1 MLVHISSHLFMDFAI
16 HISLPPVIASWLT
29 ANVLTSLWASLNW
42 SPSSSTV
49 HSNRCNHNVK
59 TTRVCCLM
67 RTCRVALVYKARIK
81 HEWIKKKT
89 VLRREI
95 IEIVSDNVVTDW
107 SGKQGYINFF
117 ICHSLTEQAVVGELK
132 RISANPHRNL
142 YLTKYYRKYIS
153 GAKDLSKND
162 ESLDKTIFQKVITL
176 HVKSY
181 QFNNCGKKNNYA
193 SCLL

>member
-16 HISLPPVIASWLT
+16 HVSLPPVIASWLT
-29 ANVLTSLWASLNW
+29 ANVLTSLWVSLNW
-42 SPSSSTV
+42 NPNSPSSSTV

-67 RTCRVALVYKARIK
+67 RTWRVALVYKARIK
-81 HEWIKKKT
+81 HEWIKKT

-117 ICHSLTEQAVVGELK
+117 ICHSLTEQAVWENWKGFLQIPTETFILPNITENSSLVPK
-132 RISANPHRNL
+132 TSVKMMNL
-142 YLTKYYRKYIS
+142 W
-153 GAKDLSKND
+153 
-162 ESLDKTIFQKVITL
+162 TIFQR
-176 HVKSY
+176 
-181 QFNNCGKKNNYA
+181 
-193 SCLL
+193 